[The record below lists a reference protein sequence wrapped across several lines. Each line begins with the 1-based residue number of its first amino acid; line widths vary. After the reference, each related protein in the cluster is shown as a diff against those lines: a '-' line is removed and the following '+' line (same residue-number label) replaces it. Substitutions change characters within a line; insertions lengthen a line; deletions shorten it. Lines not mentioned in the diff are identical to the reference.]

1 MNVVVEYE
9 TEIPVPAV
17 PLVPDIAIQR
27 KKYPP
32 FIQAFQSSDL
42 AAGGGRKGFL
52 IFSFDTINPMH
63 TFKIDRADF
72 GTTHLYGPA
81 STRRRAGGFWW
92 DHELM
97 PAARPLLSKA
107 LVRTVKN
114 LDATVLSSFGGKSIF
129 KFEVHGQLP
138 FMPYKSYTPD
148 YWVRAAI
155 DGEFTLEIN
164 SVGQRVNF
172 ELNGK
177 HDGFPKHMIRINKKD
192 TYVHDPLKTGDSP
205 ISLMGAM
212 EKSTHQ
218 SGIIF

>member
-1 MNVVVEYE
+1 MKVIVEYE

-17 PLVPDIAIQR
+17 PLVPDIAIQL

-32 FIQAFQSSDL
+32 FIQAFESSDL

-52 IFSFDTINPMH
+52 IFSFDTIDPPR
-63 TFKIDRADF
+63 TFKIERADF

-81 STRRRAGGFWW
+81 NTYHRAGGFWW
-92 DHELM
+92 VHELM
-97 PAARPLLSKA
+97 PGARPLLSKA
-107 LVRTVKN
+107 LVRTVQN
-114 LDATVLSSFGGKSIF
+114 LNAMVLPTFGGKCIF

-164 SVGQRVNF
+164 SVGQRVAF
-172 ELNGK
+172 QLNGK
-177 HDGFPKHMIRINKKD
+177 HDGFPKHMIRINRKD
-192 TYVHDPLKTGDSP
+192 IYVHDPLRTGDSP
-205 ISLMGAM
+205 IALMGAM
-212 EKSTHQ
+212 EKGTQQ
-218 SGIIF
+218 SGIIS